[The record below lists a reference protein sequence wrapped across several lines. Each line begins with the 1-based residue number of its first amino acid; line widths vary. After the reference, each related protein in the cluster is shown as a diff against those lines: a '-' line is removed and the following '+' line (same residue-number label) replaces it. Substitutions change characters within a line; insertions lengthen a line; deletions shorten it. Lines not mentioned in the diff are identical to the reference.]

1 MRWRRRGGRGDGV
14 GWGGCSGKRTPP
26 ALVRPRCRRGPSV
39 RSRVCGGGLIGNSLS
54 ADGRRRGKFFCCFFS
69 CEPSKQNTAMEM
81 WMCAPRAMANWTGD
95 RIRSENKQKC
105 TVCGCFEGMKESG
118 KSAASHL
125 SGRKLGRG
133 DGGKMRRFG

>member
-1 MRWRRRGGRGDGV
+1 MGDG
-14 GWGGCSGKRTPP
+14 GES
-26 ALVRPRCRRGPSV
+26 
-39 RSRVCGGGLIGNSLS
+39 
-54 ADGRRRGKFFCCFFS
+54 FFVFFLS
-69 CEPSKQNTAMEM
+69 CEPSKQNTAMGM